1 MAVTASSTFAGLLVE
16 TFSRDRVFA
25 PFERAFAKFHES
37 TQDWP
42 NEEPLGKGR
51 TFGIRT
57 KDAHA
62 SGTVSEA
69 NGTTPTLR
77 QPEVVQANV
86 DAVQVVGAVGWTE
99 FMLSVGQGLGTLGP
113 DVLTDHI
120 DMVTRNTT
128 QCLNRMSLGHGTGR
142 LAVVE
147 ASTTTSYTFVAALP
161 EHLVQLR
168 VNMTVD
174 AYDTDTG
181 GSKQGSTLTI
191 NDLDFETRTVTLA
204 TNPSLTAGWGIYQAL
219 TSAISTYGVAPFGL
233 RAWADNGGLNSSIAS
248 ITRSATPGVNANVI
262 EPASGTLLYSEKL
275 MRKAVNRIFFSC
287 GLEPDEAW
295 CNKGIVSEHLN
306 HLVGDRIFTL
316 TPGDSVPKYQI
327 GHNENQIGYQN
338 GGNFIPYKVDGDF
351 PAREIIF
358 LKKSMFRRHQL
369 RPLNWIGDDS
379 GVDGVAKAM
388 LLQLPASGGGYE
400 LSKVAIQLAM
410 VNYGNRMPKSICA
423 VRGVND
429 EEMGGDTPTSQ
440 L

>member
-1 MAVTASSTFAGLLVE
+1 MGATATTTFAGLLVE
-16 TFSRDRVFA
+16 TFTRDRTFA

-62 SGTVSEA
+62 SGSVSEA
-69 NGTTPTLR
+69 SGTTPTLR

-99 FMLSVGQGLGTLGP
+99 LMLTAGQGLGSLGP

-128 QCLNRMSLGHGTGR
+128 QCLNRMSLNHGTAR
-142 LAVVE
+142 LAAVDGN
-147 ASTTTSYTFVAALP
+147 TSSATTFVVRLP

-168 VNMTVD
+168 ENMTID
-174 AYDTDTG
+174 FWDTDTG
-181 GSKQGSTLTI
+181 GSKQGATETI
-191 NDLDFETRTVTLA
+191 SALDFETRTVTIGNA
-204 TNPSLTAGWGIYQAL
+204 RSLTSGWGIYQAL
-219 TSAISTYGVAPFGL
+219 TASISTYGVAPFGL
-233 RAWADNGGLNSSIAS
+233 RAWASNGDLGSSIAGL
-248 ITRSATPGVNANVI
+248 TRSVTPGVNANVI
-262 EPASGTLLYSEKL
+262 APATGTQLYSEKL
-275 MRKAVNRIFFSC
+275 VRKGIHRIFFSC
-287 GLEPDEAW
+287 GLEPDEGW
-295 CNKGIVSEHLN
+295 CNKGIISEHLN
-306 HLVGDRIFTL
+306 HLVGDRIFML
-316 TPGDSVPKYQI
+316 SPGDNVPRYQI
-327 GHNENQIGYQN
+327 GHNEREIGFQY
-338 GGNFIPYKVDGDF
+338 GGNFIQYKVDGDF
-351 PAREIIF
+351 PSRELI
-358 LKKSMFRRHQL
+358 LHKKSMFRRHQL

-410 VNYGNRMPKSICA
+410 VNYGNKMPKSICA
-423 VRGVND
+423 FRGVAD
-429 EEMGGDTPTSQ
+429 EEMAGD
-440 L
+440 LVA